1 MKDFP
6 SSSKLKNNVPKKKK
20 SAVPDGYEARIR
32 DIKKRL
38 ESDKDYLNTPPKKHY
53 PSGCHAT
60 RFTAYGG
67 TVKREG
73 WDEEVIYGTDDELVD
88 DLDAEMKYLD
98 AWEYNHRLQ
107 TNQDPVFE
115 GYDDSYEQFEDNLT
129 HIIKPKQREP
139 IGFRK
144 SSKDTFPKESAKRP
158 PHLDAVDDGSEYL
171 DGVLSIAPDN
181 LLSSTSK
188 KNVPKTSE
196 NRSKSPQKQSSNQK
210 TMPRR
215 NNIKQPEINT
225 KPPKM
230 NKTKH
235 SNPMVLGLLSPSK
248 QTQTEFSTFQD
259 VPTSSKKQSHTSS
272 LSVSNNFG
280 GITEDMESFA
290 QSLEDLDEAIYLNSL
305 TRKHSHRRHFH
316 DECMG
321 SYLPNQKNEP
331 QSHNLAFSS
340 KNTSVSKERNKT
352 SDHKVKS
359 EPSPRSLVR
368 SRREDLDF
376 VAIESKNNVPE
387 NVNNSGKFR
396 ISVCSHLMDE
406 QRHSNTKSESQP
418 FFLTESLDR
427 VNHKDKPQADG
438 VRKRLFDSEFMEERS
453 ASRRDPSKTFNSE
466 SGKCFKSPRL
476 TDGTDIFATSLEEQS
491 KLRSSGEVSRT
502 KRLSITENNSMSPRS
517 EETLFN
523 ISTDFADK
531 RLKQSNLYLEDSLEK
546 YSPRLGIMHD
556 NHIFDLESSRVE
568 KRGSSLINK
577 IHQNSPSAI
586 TDDAGPMPLKDLE
599 SMDDKVADA
608 TVKQQSIQTLRN
620 KTSPRESIFKH
631 EDKCVHTCI
640 PKLELHRSPREGCTS
655 PVNSDRTSH
664 VSRNKLNEILSSSSK
679 YTRHS
684 PSPVVSGPQ
693 NDVQMDCDSYHGGDS
708 VTKNTF
714 LQDVKDF
721 RDNLFVSKYCNFDTD
736 QSIFDTESCEDVSF
750 DLSRIDDCSFGPW
763 EVDSRSRRDV
773 EKLIINRR
781 NSTCIQSDSSPT
793 KQSNK
798 QNRID
803 TCNNYRPSYRSART
817 CSKPSDVSSKSVHTK
832 SQDPQKCH
840 PKNNSLQQNDV
851 SSKSIHT
858 KSQESPQKIILKKNS
873 PQQNGAVNFVHVQKM
888 QDDVLKRL
896 HHSDNIEHL
905 LDIEHSTRYK
915 KSTGNEK
922 DVHPSKRLLTEASST
937 SESNKLKTLK
947 STMPS
952 KTVTRD
958 SLSKIIKQTIP
969 ITRPVQVN
977 SLNINQS
984 IMNFKNGEN
993 RDTEGP
999 LTKQQSKCIDAYVPS
1014 KLHKCSRNLAKSSQR
1029 HSVSPTSKKKR
1040 LESDNDF
1047 LDFEERGRKLD
1058 EISGILSHSLNKQSN
1073 TQRESLIK
1081 PVEFRFGRLYKCTR
1095 NSKKREDVE
1104 KPFKKEIKGTR
1115 LDNDVTNRRYRFNPN
1130 SLLVKNQEFDIKA
1143 SRKHLSDAVDVVNV
1157 NNLNFNSSL
1166 LHEQSQDDETASNSI
1181 VEDMQWL
1188 STALGERY
1196 QNRHGYKTSTVPD
1209 GREKENRMELSSGS
1223 DSDVPKKLTMSDLY
1237 TPVTQLITDEIDEM
1251 PMRKEPTVSEDEQ
1264 LPMETVCKNLMNKKK
1279 LENDL
1284 SASNKLE
1291 TGNVNGSLIKDT
1303 KLTNGFVNKMPH
1315 DQLISSQPM
1324 MAIPNKV
1331 STGLS
1336 LPCRSSTPFN
1346 SVDVILSHLNNSDSI
1361 NLLQRLY
1368 QADDKT
1374 RDELMIKAEYFKR
1387 WQRKIHDV
1395 QHDRLIYGPT
1405 RARIRNFCLNNLVK
1419 KHFTDWRNKTEELM
1433 AERKADELYRQ
1444 HMLKKGLDG
1453 FKWAIY
1459 RSQHYHDIMK
1469 SRTQSILLNK
1479 LFIKWRTRAYNQRQN
1494 RLVVHFIGWHDYT
1507 EEQKRARSFCQNLKL
1522 KLIRK
1527 SFTKW
1532 IHRYSLK
1539 LKENKADRFARQ
1551 SMLSHSLI
1559 VWKMFS
1565 NSSRIKKQRNK
1576 QADDLYK
1583 RNLEKKIF
1591 EKMIISYQQIQKAKL
1606 FHRVQVL
1613 SCALT
1618 NWQEGAVISYKEQ
1631 ETNLKI
1637 SLHHWKAK
1645 TTKCFFY
1652 LWKEAWKTKQAVRM
1666 DKLFTER
1673 NCFLTWKKV
1682 WLTRLQKQKEI
1693 EICLSSQKLSRH
1705 FVAWKNLV
1713 RSQKEKREKLT
1724 CHIEGVLLQVRLND
1738 WYQYTRYKINL
1749 RSKCESFRRK
1759 SDDTLQRECF
1769 IIWLEKYLKHV
1780 SEEQARQL
1788 WSDTCLRKSVEK
1800 WKLNCRNTRLNNLLV
1815 ETEPDR
1821 ELALVKAMFK
1831 KWQMAKAKMDQE
1843 KLEAAEVRKQL
1854 QKSKLQ
1860 RTFQIW
1866 KTAMMQIIKIQ
1877 PMIKSRHTSLLKQC
1891 FQSWHSLVEHK
1902 VKCYENQNELIKERQ
1917 RKIFCMWKRQY
1928 EICQLEKQIKR
1939 VRMEKLTHV
1948 CLTEWRNIIKRK
1960 QTADK
1965 FHKEYL
1971 QKCLFEYWKS
1981 RTTTQIHDKI
1991 QAIEEQENNA
2001 SLKKYYFNLWFNNIL
2016 CEKRKEED
2024 KIVTIQQQQSYS
2036 RVRHSF
2042 YTWKHQLHITLIAR
2056 VYQRSLMVKQQRKI
2070 LQAWCDTT
2078 NYSLQDAVTQFSLRL
2093 GLPVQDTDQTSSMS
2107 DMSFDRYSIRSG
2119 DSVTSC
2125 GDKTL
2130 IDSPRSCSTQIT
2142 CTSLNRLFAGLAGE
2156 TSLDLQKLDLDNQ
2169 SLLSGIESAIYDER
2183 EAKIQ
2188 RLQELVRIFVVRF
2201 SNWPVSIVFDQW
2213 KEFVI
2218 RQRELKE
2225 YAQQVE
2231 ELSQSVKLKL
2241 AFRAWKKQF
2250 YGMEKAKN
2258 FRNKVVMSSV
2268 VTTLKDYQKNRQTKK
2283 QLSALAL
2290 RHHMITVMK
2299 KIFPVWADKT
2309 KEKQHK
2315 ENILH
2320 LWTTA
2325 TVEEQ
2330 TLFPLEKSFTSK
2342 LNKRSLRL
2350 CFSIW
2355 LVKFQFSRKIQKAY
2369 HLGILRR
2376 TLTEW
2381 KNWAQDSQER
2391 KKKCQQFQRKHIQQQ
2406 MFNLWKIKLQQ
2417 KQQVEDRYQTAWT
2430 NYLGLIFSKWRQWA
2444 RGNHRDKDIGNQL
2457 IMRSNINRLQYSFKY
2472 WHSLTIKSTQVRE
2485 AHSRYLA
2492 KRTLHGWQEVS
2503 QEKKA
2508 ERKTILQFQVQSYTA
2523 LVKRLFQTWKEKYQC
2538 RLNQH
2543 EEKEKNIQN
2552 RALDIGRKWHQKAM
2566 KSRGVLFSRE
2576 LEKRKLVSYFGKWKS
2591 ANQRVIHLNNVLDK
2605 YIGDRNNDLVSRMLD
2620 EWKSR
2625 MLLSH
2630 VDRIHAAKLQVTMF
2644 TEWHLW
2650 ATGVKERRIRAL
2662 ALKKA
2667 LEERSLHLYFKLW
2680 KGKTQVNQS
2689 VQQHYN
2695 TRLQIK
2701 MLHSWHIHA
2710 QKKKTLQANYI
2721 LMTAKVRR
2729 NKISK
2734 TFHLLRN
2741 RFDYC
2746 QGLNEI
2752 ASRIQVERKQAS
2764 QRQSLLIW
2772 HNKLD
2777 HIMSQRCYGKFLAW
2791 RVARQWRNFV
2801 CSKKAQRQKEA
2812 DQEELAI
2819 KHYNNLLCKMVFE
2832 AMKTERCVTQQ
2843 KERHKERLVN
2853 KYGRLWKW
2861 KVDLAYTAKCVRN
2874 ERLIKKFWLNW
2885 RVEYSERKAATKV
2898 QSFYKR
2904 QLLAQVF
2911 TSWRNLK
2918 RKTTKSSIP
2927 VPVSTNSIKTYNNG
2941 YDSSRDCVSPVFT
2954 KINPKDMYGI
2964 YSYTSYNKQKSA
2976 VITSKSVNSSI
2987 NGLTKSNIRKIISR
3001 PDKLNSKIP
3010 SSLK

>member
-1 MKDFP
+1 MKDLP
-6 SSSKLKNNVPKKKK
+6 SSSKLKKNVSKKKK
-20 SAVPDGYEARIR
+20 STVPDGYEARIK

-67 TVKREG
+67 IVKRED
-73 WDEEVIYGTDDELVD
+73 WDKAEIYGTEDELVD

-98 AWEYNHRLQ
+98 AWENNHRLQ
-107 TNQDPVFE
+107 TDQAPVELEDDLDAEMKYLDTWENNRKLQTDQDSVFE
-115 GYDDSYEQFEDNLT
+115 GYEHSCERFDDALT
-129 HIIKPKQREP
+129 HIIKPKQRETEP
-139 IGFRK
+139 VSFRK
-144 SSKDTFPKESAKRP
+144 ASKDTFPNESSKRP
-158 PHLDAVDDGSEYL
+158 QHLDAVDDGSEFL

-188 KNVPKTSE
+188 KNVSKTS
-196 NRSKSPQKQSSNQK
+196 NKRSKSPQKQSSNQK

-215 NNIKQPEINT
+215 NNLKQAEINT
-225 KPPKM
+225 IPP
-230 NKTKH
+230 KTKH
-235 SNPMVLGLLSPSK
+235 SNPMVLGLISPSK
-248 QTQTEFSTFQD
+248 QTQTEFSTFHD
-259 VPTSSKKQSHTSS
+259 VGTSYKNQPHTSG

-305 TRKHSHRRHFH
+305 TRKHSHQRHFH
-316 DECMG
+316 DESMG
-321 SYLPNQKNEP
+321 SYLPNQKNKS

-340 KNTSVSKERNKT
+340 KNTSVSKELIKT
-352 SDHKVKS
+352 SDHNLKA

-376 VAIESKNNVPE
+376 VAIESKNNIPE

-406 QRHSNTKSESQP
+406 QRHSDMKSESQH
-418 FFLTESLDR
+418 FSQTKSIDR
-427 VNHKDKPQADG
+427 VNHKDKPQAG
-438 VRKRLFDSEFMEERS
+438 GIRKRLFHSEFMEESS
-453 ASRRDPSKTFNSE
+453 ASRRDPSKTFDSE
-466 SGKCFKSPRL
+466 SGKYFKSPRL

-502 KRLSITENNSMSPRS
+502 KRLSITENNTLSPRN

-556 NHIFDLESSRVE
+556 NHIFDLESSRV
-568 KRGSSLINK
+568 KKYGSRLMNTS
-577 IHQNSPSAI
+577 HRNSPNAT
-586 TDDAGPMPLKDLE
+586 TDDAGPMSLKDLE
-599 SMDDKVADA
+599 SMDDKVAVS
-608 TVKQQSIQTLRN
+608 TVKQQCNQTLRN
-620 KTSPRESIFKH
+620 KTSPRESIREQEEKS
-631 EDKCVHTCI
+631 VHTCI
-640 PKLELHRSPREGCTS
+640 PKLELDSSPREGCVS
-655 PVNSDRTSH
+655 PVHSHSTSQA
-664 VSRNKLNEILSSSSK
+664 SRNKLNEILSSSSK

-684 PSPVVSGPQ
+684 PSPVVSGPKKT
-693 NDVQMDCDSYHGGDS
+693 DCDSCHGGNS
-708 VTKNTF
+708 VTQNTL
-714 LQDVKDF
+714 LQDIQDF
-721 RDNLFVSKYCNFDTD
+721 RDNLYVSKYCNFNTD
-736 QSIFDTESCEDVSF
+736 QSIFDTESCEDVSL

-763 EVDSRSRRDV
+763 EVDSRSRREV
-773 EKLIINRR
+773 EKLFIKRR
-781 NSTCIQSDSSPT
+781 NSKCIQSHSSPT
-793 KQSNK
+793 KQSKK
-798 QNRID
+798 QNRTD
-803 TCNNYRPSYRSART
+803 DSYRPSHHSART
-817 CSKPSDVSSKSVHTK
+817 CSKPSDVSSKSIHTK
-832 SQDPQKCH
+832 SQESPKRSH
-840 PKNNSLQQNDV
+840 PKVNSVQQNNV
-851 SSKSIHT
+851 FSKSIHT
-858 KSQESPQKIILKKNS
+858 KSQESPSKSNPKKNS
-873 PQQNGAVNFVHVQKM
+873 PQQDGAVNLDHVQKM
-888 QDDVLKRL
+888 RDDVLIRL
-896 HHSDNIEHL
+896 RHSDNIEHL

-915 KSTGNEK
+915 RSAGDEK
-922 DVHPSKRLLTEASST
+922 DVHPSNRLLKEMSNTPESSQ
-937 SESNKLKTLK
+937 LKT
-947 STMPS
+947 S
-952 KTVTRD
+952 KTKIPYKDVAKNTQRD
-958 SLSKIIKQTIP
+958 VLSKIMKQSAP

-977 SLNINQS
+977 SLNIHQS
-984 IMNFKNGEN
+984 VMNLKNGEN

-999 LTKQQSKCIDAYVPS
+999 LSKQQSKYSDASVAFE
-1014 KLHKCSRNLAKSSQR
+1014 LQKCSRNLAKSSQR
-1029 HSVSPTSKKKR
+1029 HSVSPTSRKKTS
-1040 LESDNDF
+1040 ESDNDF

-1073 TQRESLIK
+1073 TQRDSLIK
-1081 PVEFRFGRLYKCTR
+1081 PVDVKFGQVYKRTR
-1095 NSKKREDVE
+1095 TSKKCDGSE
-1104 KPFKKEIKGTR
+1104 KPFKKVIKGIR
-1115 LDNDVTNRRYRFNPN
+1115 LDNGVTNTRYRFNPN
-1130 SLLVKNQEFDIKA
+1130 SLSVKNQEFDIKA
-1143 SRKHLSDAVDVVNV
+1143 SRKHLSDALDVVRV
-1157 NNLNFNSSL
+1157 NNVNFNSSPL
-1166 LHEQSQDDETASNSI
+1166 PERLQDDETESNGD

-1188 STALGERY
+1188 STALGEKY

-1223 DSDVPKKLTMSDLY
+1223 DSDVPQKLTMSDLY
-1237 TPVTQLITDEIDEM
+1237 TPVTQLITDEIDEK
-1251 PMRKEPTVSEDEQ
+1251 PIRKVHPVSEDEQ
-1264 LPMETVCKNLMNKKK
+1264 LPMETVFKNLMNKNK
-1279 LENDL
+1279 LENGL
-1284 SASNKLE
+1284 STSNKLE
-1291 TGNVNGSLIKDT
+1291 SGNVNGSFIKDT

-1315 DQLISSQPM
+1315 DQLTTPT
-1324 MAIPNKV
+1324 KV
-1331 STGLS
+1331 STDLS
-1336 LPCRSSTPFN
+1336 HPCRSSTPFN

-1395 QHDRLIYGPT
+1395 KHDRLIYGLT
-1405 RARIRNFCLNNLVK
+1405 RARIRDICLNNLVK
-1419 KHFTDWRNKTEELM
+1419 KYFTDWRNKTEELT
-1433 AERKADELYRQ
+1433 AERKADVLYRQ

-1469 SRTQSILLNK
+1469 SRTQNILLNK

-1494 RLVVHFIGWHDYT
+1494 RLEVHFIGWHDYT
-1507 EEQKRARSFCQNLKL
+1507 EEQKRARSFCQNLKF

-1539 LKENKADRFARQ
+1539 LKENKADRFA
-1551 SMLSHSLI
+1551 S
-1559 VWKMFS
+1559 
-1565 NSSRIKKQRNK
+1565 
-1576 QADDLYK
+1576 DLYK
-1583 RNLEKKIF
+1583 RNLEKKIL

-1613 SCALT
+1613 SCAIT
-1618 NWQEGAVISYKEQ
+1618 NWQEAAVISYKEQ

-1637 SLHHWKAK
+1637 SLHHWKTK

-1673 NCFLTWKKV
+1673 SFFLTWKKV
-1682 WLTRLQKQKEI
+1682 WLTRLEKQKEI
-1693 EICLSSQKLSRH
+1693 KICLSSQKLSRH
-1705 FVAWKNLV
+1705 FGAWKNLV

-1738 WYQYTRYKINL
+1738 WYHYTRYKINL

-1821 ELALVKAMFK
+1821 ELALVKAMFE

-1854 QKSKLQ
+1854 QKSKMQ

-1877 PMIKSRHTSLLKQC
+1877 PMIKAQHTSLLKQC

-1902 VKCYENQNELIKERQ
+1902 VKCYENQNELVKERQ
-1917 RKIFCMWKRQY
+1917 RKVFSMWKRQY
-1928 EICQLEKQIKR
+1928 EICQLEKQIKK

-1960 QTADK
+1960 QIADK
-1965 FHKEYL
+1965 FHKDYL
-1971 QKCLFEYWKS
+1971 QRCLFEYWKS
-1981 RTTTQIHDKI
+1981 RTTTQIHDRI
-1991 QAIEEQENNA
+1991 QAIKEQENNA
-2001 SLKKYYFNLWFNNIL
+2001 SLKKYYFNLWFNNIHR
-2016 CEKRKEED
+2016 EKRKEED

-2036 RVRHSF
+2036 RVRNTF

-2156 TSLDLQKLDLDNQ
+2156 RSLDLHKLDLDNQ

-2188 RLQELVRIFVVRF
+2188 RLQELVRMFVVRF

-2213 KEFVI
+2213 KEFAI

-2225 YAQQVE
+2225 YAHQVE

-2258 FRNKVVMSSV
+2258 YRNKVVMSSV

-2290 RHHMITVMK
+2290 HHHMITVMK
-2299 KIFPVWADKT
+2299 KVFPVWADKT

-2315 ENILH
+2315 EHILH

-2330 TLFPLEKSFTSK
+2330 TLFPIEKSFTLK
-2342 LNKRSLRL
+2342 LNKRSLQL

-2369 HLGILRR
+2369 NLGILRR

-2391 KKKCQQFQRKHIQQQ
+2391 KRKCEHFQRKHIQLQ
-2406 MFNLWKIKLQQ
+2406 MFNLWRIKLQQ
-2417 KQQVEDRYQTAWT
+2417 KQEVEDRYQTAWT

-2444 RGNHRDKDIGNQL
+2444 RGNHHDKDIGNQL
-2457 IMRSNINRLQYSFKY
+2457 ITRSNVNRLQYSFKY

-2485 AHSRYLA
+2485 AHSRYVA

-2508 ERKTILQFQVQSYTA
+2508 ERKTILQFQVQCYTA
-2523 LVKRLFQTWKEKYQC
+2523 LVKRLFKTWKEKYQC

-2543 EEKEKNIQN
+2543 EEKAKNIQD

-2566 KSRGVLFSRE
+2566 KSRGVLFSIE
-2576 LEKRKLVSYFGKWKS
+2576 LQKRKLESYFSKWKS
-2591 ANQRVIHLNNVLDK
+2591 ANQRVIHLNNELDK
-2605 YIGDRNNDLVSRMLD
+2605 YIGERNNDLVSRMLD

-2625 MLLSH
+2625 MLLNH

-2689 VQQHYN
+2689 VQQRYN

-2721 LMTAKVRR
+2721 LMVAKVRR
-2729 NKISK
+2729 NTISK
-2734 TFHLLRN
+2734 TFHILRN

-2752 ASRIQVERKQAS
+2752 ASRIQIERKQAS

-2832 AMKTERCVTQQ
+2832 IMKTERCVTQQ

-2861 KVDLAYTAKCVRN
+2861 KVDLSYTAKFVRN
-2874 ERLIKKFWLNW
+2874 ERLVKKFWLNW

-2918 RKTTKSSIP
+2918 KKTNKSSIP
-2927 VPVSTNSIKTYNNG
+2927 VPVSTNSITTYNNG
-2941 YDSSRDCVSPVFT
+2941 YDSTRDCVSPVYT

-2964 YSYTSYNKQKSA
+2964 YSYTSYNKQQPP
-2976 VITSKSVNSSI
+2976 VIPSKSVNSSI
-2987 NGLTKSNIRKIISR
+2987 NCLTKSNIRKIISR
-3001 PDKLNSKIP
+3001 PDRLNSKIP